1 MNETIPLYLFWASFI
16 VFSGYWVADFLNRK
30 VRSAVLVTGLL
41 LLLASLACRGA
52 IVAFLPLTNKFE
64 SFCTYS
70 VMAFGVLIYFT
81 IKTREA
87 VAGRIYRLSLFGMG
101 YAFMIAAALF
111 PKEITW
117 PPPLMITTWYVIHV
131 PLAFLA
137 YALCTSAGAG
147 ALQRMAAKAALDQA
161 DLDVLVGKNIL
172 WGFIIFSIT
181 MVFGGIWGYVAWGS
195 YFLWDQKVMW
205 SVIVWFFYATV
216 AHLEFRDEL
225 RSKRPFFALLGVFII
240 LVTYVGTS
248 FFMKSS
254 HSF

>member
-1 MNETIPLYLFWASFI
+1 MESVALYLFWASF
-16 VFSGYWVADFLNRK
+16 VVLTGYWAADFAK
-30 VRSAVLVTGLL
+30 KGVRTAVLGTGLTL
-41 LLLASLACRGA
+41 LVAALAIRGT
-52 IVAFLPLTNKFE
+52 IVQYLPLTNKFE

-70 VMAFGVLIYFT
+70 TMAFAVLLYYSLT
-81 IKTREA
+81 AKGH

-111 PKEITW
+111 PKAITW
-117 PPPLMITTWYVIHV
+117 PPPIMITVWYVIHV
-131 PLAFLA
+131 PLAFFA

-147 ALQRMAAKAALDQA
+147 ALQRMRAVEAMERA
-161 DLDVLVGKNIL
+161 DIDALVGRNIL

-205 SVIVWFFYATV
+205 SVILWFFYATV
-216 AHLEFRDEL
+216 AHMEFRDEL
-225 RSKRPFFALLGVFII
+225 QQKRPFVALLGVFFI

>member
-1 MNETIPLYLFWASFI
+1 MSETIALNLFWASF
-16 VFSGYWVADFLNRK
+16 VVLSGYWAADFAKKGIRI
-30 VRSAVLVTGLL
+30 AVLGTGLAL
-41 LLLASLACRGA
+41 LVAALTVRGA
-52 IVAFLPLTNKFE
+52 IIAYLPLTNKFE

-70 VMAFGVLIYFT
+70 TMAFAVLLYT
-81 IKTREA
+81 SIKA
-87 VAGRIYRLSLFGMG
+87 KAHVAGRIYRLSLFAMG
-101 YAFMIAAALF
+101 YAFMVAAALF
-111 PKEITW
+111 PKEISY
-117 PPPLMITTWYVIHV
+117 PPPLMITVWYVMHV
-131 PLAFLA
+131 PLAFFA

-147 ALQRMAAKAALDQA
+147 ALQRMRAVEALER
-161 DLDVLVGKNIL
+161 LDIDTMVGKNIL

-205 SVIVWFFYATV
+205 SVVLWFFYATV
-216 AHLEFRDEL
+216 AHMEFRDEL
-225 RSKRPFFALLGVFII
+225 QQKRPFFALLGVFLI